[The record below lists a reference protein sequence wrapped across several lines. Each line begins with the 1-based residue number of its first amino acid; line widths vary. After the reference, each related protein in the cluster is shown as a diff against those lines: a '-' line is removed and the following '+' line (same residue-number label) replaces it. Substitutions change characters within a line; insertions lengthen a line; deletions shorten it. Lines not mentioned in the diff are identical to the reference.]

1 MIIHLDSLD
10 LSLAAILVLA
20 LALLSW
26 RMQLAVSG
34 QLLIAALRTTVQLL
48 LIGLVLKAVFTH
60 VNIFWVMLITL
71 VMLSVAGWEILSRQ
85 HRKLKGW
92 WGFSISTGSLFI
104 SSFLV
109 TVLALLIIVQADPWY
124 HPQYAIPLLGMLLG
138 NTMTGIALG
147 MDRLVQTAWQQRAI
161 IEQRLMLGQSSVQ
174 AITDIRRESM
184 RAGMIPIIN
193 SMAAAGIVSLPGM
206 MTGQILAGAP
216 PVEAVKYQILVMF
229 LISAGTGFGVISVL
243 WLLSRRLFDERHRL
257 RFDQLLKDADGSANS
272 GNKRK

>member
-1 MIIHLDSLD
+1 MLITLSSFD
-10 LSLAAILVLA
+10 LSLAATLVLL
-20 LALLSW
+20 LAVLSW
-26 RMQLAVSG
+26 RMKLSISAK
-34 QLLIAALRTTVQLL
+34 LLIAALRTTVQLL
-48 LIGLVLKAVFTH
+48 LIGMVLKSLFETT
-60 VNIFWVMLITL
+60 NIYWIVLIAM

-92 WGFSISTGSLFI
+92 WGFGISTGSLFV

-109 TVLALLIIVQADPWY
+109 TILALATIVQADPWY
-124 HPQYAIPLLGMLLG
+124 HPQYAVPLLGMLLG

-147 MDRLVQTAWQQRAI
+147 MDRLLQTSWQQRVI
-161 IEQRLMLGQSSVQ
+161 IEQRLMLGETSVQ

-193 SMAAAGIVSLPGM
+193 SMAAAGLVSLPGM

-216 PVEAVKYQILVMF
+216 PVEAVKYQILIMF

-243 WLLSRRLFDERHRL
+243 WLISKRLFDDRHRL
-257 RFDQLLKDADGSANS
+257 RFDQLLKNTE
-272 GNKRK
+272 

>member
-1 MIIHLDSLD
+1 MIIALDSID
-10 LSLAAILVLA
+10 LALAAVLVLA

-48 LIGLVLKAVFTH
+48 LVGLVLKAVFTH
-60 VNIFWVMLITL
+60 VNIIWVMLITM

-92 WGFSISTGSLFI
+92 WGFGISTSSLFI

-109 TVLALLIIVQADPWY
+109 TMLALVIIIQADPWY

-138 NTMTGIALG
+138 NTMNGIALG

-161 IEQRLMLGQSSVQ
+161 IEQRLMLGQTSVQ

-229 LISAGTGFGVISVL
+229 LISAGTGFGVIAVL
-243 WLLSRRLFDERHRL
+243 WLLSQRLFDERHRL
-257 RFDQLLKDADGSANS
+257 RFDQLLKDAGGSANA
-272 GNKRK
+272 

>member
-1 MIIHLDSLD
+1 MFISLSYFD
-10 LSLAAILVLA
+10 LSLAAILVLL

-26 RMQLAVSG
+26 RMQLNVAG
-34 QLLIAALRTTVQLL
+34 QLLVAAFRTTVQLL
-48 LIGLVLKAVFTH
+48 LIGLVLKIVFTN
-60 VNIFWVMLITL
+60 VNIIWVLLIATM
-71 VMLSVAGWEILSRQ
+71 MLSVAGWEILSRQ

-92 WGFSISTGSLFI
+92 WGFGISTASLFV

-109 TVLALLIIVQADPWY
+109 TVLALIIMVQADPWY
-124 HPQYAIPLLGMLLG
+124 HPHYAIPLLGMLLG

-161 IEQRLMLGQSSVQ
+161 IEQRLMLGETSVQ
-174 AITDIRRESM
+174 AIGDIRRESM

-257 RFDQLLKDADGSANS
+257 RFDQLLKDKSIPAKIT
-272 GNKRK
+272 NKPK

>member
-1 MIIHLDSLD
+1 MLITLSSFD
-10 LSLAAILVLA
+10 LSLAATLVLL
-20 LALLSW
+20 LAVLSW
-26 RMQLAVSG
+26 RMQLSISAK
-34 QLLIAALRTTVQLL
+34 LLIAALRTTVQLL
-48 LIGLVLKAVFTH
+48 LIGLVLKSLFETT
-60 VNIFWVMLITL
+60 NIYWIVLIAM

-92 WGFSISTGSLFI
+92 WGFGISTGSLFV

-109 TVLALLIIVQADPWY
+109 TVLALATIIQADPWY
-124 HPQYAIPLLGMLLG
+124 HPQYAVPLLGMLLG

-147 MDRLVQTAWQQRAI
+147 MDRLLQTSWQQRVI
-161 IEQRLMLGQSSVQ
+161 IEQRLMLGETSVQ

-193 SMAAAGIVSLPGM
+193 SMAAAGLVSLPGM

-216 PVEAVKYQILVMF
+216 PVEAVKYQILIMF

-243 WLLSRRLFDERHRL
+243 WLISKRLFDDRHRL
-257 RFDQLLKDADGSANS
+257 RFDQLLKNTE
-272 GNKRK
+272 